1 MEKNR
6 PYNELFQTKL
16 EIEYQATMPSSPEK
30 PQLSAESAPKPH
42 TALIEPSF
50 GTGEDLEGLAEP
62 AGENHPNLPGQN
74 IPMGIALMLL
84 AILMYVANDVMG
96 KWLVST
102 YSVGQVLLIRSIAGL
117 TLLSPS
123 FYREGWRTILM
134 PPNWRM
140 NALRVVITTAEV
152 SCFYWAVAYMPL
164 ADLVTIYMA
173 APIFVTALAWAFL
186 GEKIDVPRAIAVFV
200 GFGGVVL
207 AMRPTSASFSLPAL
221 VAIAGCIA
229 FSLIMIITR
238 HLRGTK
244 GIVLV
249 GWQAGGALIFG
260 LLTAPTHWVPP
271 TLRDF
276 ALLAMLGVVS
286 TIAHIAVNRSL
297 KLAPA
302 SVVMP
307 YQYSQIIW
315 AVILGIVIFG
325 DWPDMAIITGSAV
338 IIAAGLVIFFRE
350 QAQANKVTSA
360 EA

>member
-1 MEKNR
+1 MSSSLEKSDISVK
-6 PYNELFQTKL
+6 T
-16 EIEYQATMPSSPEK
+16 
-30 PQLSAESAPKPH
+30 PQKPH

-50 GTGEDLEGLAEP
+50 GTGEDLEALSETSDKTDRDQTAQ
-62 AGENHPNLPGQN
+62 HIL
-74 IPMGIALMLL
+74 MGIALMIL
-84 AILMYVANDVMG
+84 AIFMYVANDVMG

-102 YSVGQVLLIRSIAGL
+102 YSVGQVLLIRSVAGL
-117 TLLSPS
+117 VLLSPA
-123 FYREGWRTILM
+123 FYREGWRTLLM
-134 PPNWRM
+134 PPQWRM
-140 NALRVVITTAEV
+140 NLVRVVITTAEV
-152 SCFYWAVAYMPL
+152 SSFYWTVAYMPL

-186 GEKIDVPRAIAVFV
+186 GEKIDTPRAIAVFI

-207 AMRPTSASFSLPAL
+207 AMRPSSASLSLPAL
-221 VAIAGCIA
+221 VAIAGCVM

-249 GWQAGGALIFG
+249 GWPAGAALIFG
-260 LLTAPTHWVPP
+260 LVTAPTHWVPP
-271 TLRDF
+271 TPRDF

-315 AVILGIVIFG
+315 AVLLGILIFG
-325 DWPDMAIITGSAV
+325 DWPDMAIVVGSG
-338 IIAAGLVIFFRE
+338 IIVAAGLFIFFRE
-350 QAQANKVTSA
+350 QSQAKKLSRA
-360 EA
+360 LE

>member
-1 MEKNR
+1 
-6 PYNELFQTKL
+6 
-16 EIEYQATMPSSPEK
+16 MPSSPEK
-30 PQLSAESAPKPH
+30 SDLAPQNGQKPH

-50 GTGEDLEGLAEP
+50 GTGEDLEGLPEA
-62 AGENHPNLPGQN
+62 ADENHPNLVGQN
-74 IPMGIALMLL
+74 IPMGIALMIL
-84 AILMYVANDVMG
+84 AIFMYVANDVMG

-102 YSVGQVLLIRSIAGL
+102 YSVGQVLLIRSVAGL
-117 TLLSPS
+117 IILAPS
-123 FYREGWRTILM
+123 FYREGWRTLLM

-140 NALRVVITTAEV
+140 NLIRVVITTAEV
-152 SCFYWAVAYMPL
+152 SSFYWAVAYMPL

-186 GEKIDVPRAIAVFV
+186 GEKIDAPRAIAVFV

-207 AMRPTSASFSLPAL
+207 AMRPSSASLSLPAL
-221 VAIAGCIA
+221 VAIAGCLA
-229 FSLIMIITR
+229 FSVIMIITR
-238 HLRGTK
+238 YLRSTR

-260 LLTAPTHWVPP
+260 LVTAPTHWVPP
-271 TLRDF
+271 TLTDF
-276 ALLAMLGVVS
+276 ALLALLGVIS

-315 AVILGIVIFG
+315 AVVLGFLIFG
-325 DWPDMAIITGSAV
+325 DWPDMAILSGSG
-338 IIAAGLVIFFRE
+338 IIVVAGLFIFYRE
-350 QAQANKVTSA
+350 QAQAKKLSRASA
-360 EA
+360 